1 MLYTASFYA
10 PQHWVADLTAFHGS
24 TPEDAQP
31 SGRCCRFYIRPS
43 IYYGPT
49 GVKR

>member
-10 PQHWVADLTAFHGS
+10 PENWVGRPCRVSRQH
-24 TPEDAQP
+24 PR
-31 SGRCCRFYIRPS
+31 GRPTEWCRFYIRPS